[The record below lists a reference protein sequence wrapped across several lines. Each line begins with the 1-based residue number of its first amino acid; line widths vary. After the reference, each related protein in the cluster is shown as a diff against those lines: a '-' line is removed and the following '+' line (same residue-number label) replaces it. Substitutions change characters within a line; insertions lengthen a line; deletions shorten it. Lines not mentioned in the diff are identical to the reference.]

1 MIDLHLDDI
10 LNKTTNDPSFDVRM
24 QTVTSDRIP
33 DELFIGTESLYISE
47 EGIISNLIEWFR
59 KKQKERA
66 ERRRAQ
72 QKQNCKMESIK
83 HSKVTMIG

>member
-47 EGIISNLIEWFR
+47 EGIISNLIE
-59 KKQKERA
+59 
-66 ERRRAQ
+66 
-72 QKQNCKMESIK
+72 
-83 HSKVTMIG
+83 

>member
-72 QKQNCKMESIK
+72 QKQNWQNGINQTFE
-83 HSKVTMIG
+83 G